1 MNPFKKQ
8 VANAWCPGCGNFGIL
23 NALMAALDE
32 EGLRPQ
38 DVYIISGIGQAA
50 KLPHYIH
57 ANGFNALHG
66 RSLPVALGA
75 HAANPALKV
84 IVTSGDGDT
93 YGEGGN
99 HFIHNVRRNLNILHL
114 VHDNQVY
121 GLTKGQG
128 SPTTALGQITSLQ
141 LDGMKSQ
148 PINPVLLALSLG
160 ATFVARAYS
169 QDMDM
174 LKRLIKQGLKHEGYA
189 LIDIFQPCVSFNKVN
204 TYEWYRNH
212 IKALPEDYDPSDWD
226 KAVTLARNTE
236 KDIPVGLL
244 YQERRKH
251 FMERQPHL
259 QKPII
264 AYERSPRDIEGL
276 LENHR

>member
-23 NALMAALDE
+23 NALMAALHE

-57 ANGFNALHG
+57 ANGFNTLHG
-66 RSLPVALGA
+66 RSLPAALGA
-75 HAANPALKV
+75 HAANPNLKV

-99 HFIHNVRRNLNILHL
+99 HFIHNVRRNLNILHI

-148 PINPVLLALSLG
+148 PINPVLLALTLG
-160 ATFVARAYS
+160 ATFVARAFS

-174 LKRLIKQGLKHEGYA
+174 VKSLIKQGLNHPGYA

-204 TYEWYRNH
+204 TYEWYRSH
-212 IKALPEDYDPSDWD
+212 IKAIKEDHDPADWD
-226 KAVTLARNTE
+226 KAVELAKITD

-244 YQERRKH
+244 YQTERKH
-251 FMERQPHL
+251 FMQRQPHL
-259 QKPII
+259 DKAVIE
-264 AYERSPRDIEGL
+264 YERSPRDIEQL

>member
-264 AYERSPRDIEGL
+264 AYERSPRDIERL

>member
-23 NALMAALDE
+23 NALMAALHE
-32 EGLRPQ
+32 EALRPQ

-50 KLPHYIH
+50 KLPHYIQ

-66 RSLPVALGA
+66 RSLPIALGA
-75 HAANPALKV
+75 HATNPNLKI

-99 HFIHNVRRNLNILHL
+99 HFIHNVRRNLNILHI

-148 PINPVLLALSLG
+148 PINPVLLALTLG

-169 QDMDM
+169 QDMEM
-174 LKRLIKQGLKHEGYA
+174 LKQLIRQGLHHEGYA
-189 LIDIFQPCVSFNKVN
+189 LIDVFQPCVSFNKVN

-212 IKALPEDYDPSDWD
+212 IKALPQEYDPSDWD
-226 KAVTLARNTE
+226 QAFSYAKNTE

-244 YQERRKH
+244 YQKRAKH

-259 QKPII
+259 DKAII
-264 AYERSPRDIEGL
+264 AYDRSPRDIAVL